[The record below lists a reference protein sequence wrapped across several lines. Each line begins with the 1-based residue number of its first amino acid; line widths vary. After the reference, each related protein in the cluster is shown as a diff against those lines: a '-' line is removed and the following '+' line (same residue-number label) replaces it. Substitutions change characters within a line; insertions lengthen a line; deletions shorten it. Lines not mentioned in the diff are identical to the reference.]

1 MEIQSFACRVS
12 TALACIFFAG
22 CAGTVQAPS
31 PPRSL
36 KITPEVAQAM
46 LEIQREFEVE
56 TAKCLTGFV
65 EGGTVYVT
73 SMEPVWIL
81 EQDDTHVNFNK
92 CTGSNVVGWYHN
104 HPPGQLHDGQPFF
117 YCDLSD
123 GADLETLKYGRNFW
137 VGIITC
143 DARRLVYAFKMD
155 PNQYEHIWS
164 GGDDL

>member
-1 MEIQSFACRVS
+1 MEIQSLARRVS
-12 TALACIFFAG
+12 AALACLFFAG

-36 KITPEVAQAM
+36 KVTPEVAQSM

-65 EGGTVYVT
+65 QDGTVYVT
-73 SMEPVWIL
+73 SMEPVWIR
-81 EQDDTHVNFNK
+81 EQSTSHVNFNS

-104 HPPGQLHDGQPFF
+104 HPPTELDDGQMFLH
-117 YCDLSD
+117 CDLSPE
-123 GADLETLKYGRNFW
+123 ADLETLKYGRSFW

-143 DARRLVYAFKMD
+143 DNRRIVYAFKLD
-155 PNQYEHIWS
+155 PNQYEYLWS
-164 GGDDL
+164 GEEP